1 MQRKEQLREWQINFI
16 RDSIDAFEGPF
27 TKAEMDTIMEED
39 FLHLSDEELA
49 EQAAW
54 YEELWLK

>member
-1 MQRKEQLREWQINFI
+1 MQRKEQLNFI

-27 TKAEMDTIMEED
+27 TKDEMDTIMEED

-49 EQAAW
+49 EQTAW

>member
-1 MQRKEQLREWQINFI
+1 MQREEQLNFI
-16 RDSIDAFEGPF
+16 RDSIEAFEGPF
-27 TKAEMDTIMEED
+27 TKAEMETIMEED

-49 EQAAW
+49 ERTAW